1 MHCAFI
7 VLKSVEDYQT
17 ADVNMQDQYKMN
29 KNGDDS

>member
-17 ADVNMQDQYKMN
+17 ADVNMQDLYKMN